1 MDPLSITVAIT
12 GLLGAA
18 ASTATSVQSVISRVK
33 NAPVM
38 IQSLLA
44 EINEVQTAVA
54 YLQNFVGKA
63 SQLNKHRASLVS
75 MDQLVATLTE
85 AVLTISEIDT
95 LVKPLTLEKEM
106 PLWDRVRVAF
116 DQTSMTVAIHRL
128 SRNKASLDL
137 MFNIL
142 QCESDKEAANS
153 RDELKD
159 LMARILATNQDLCRR
174 LENLESHSVFHRGA
188 NSITTAIPELDDLE
202 TIRPTEDYQ
211 SVKECYGLNASQLR
225 FAFEGILE
233 ASRVYK
239 KYQQNECDKSFRNSV
254 ALSRAW
260 SYLSDLSL
268 AQISS
273 VSVIALPICA
283 NDLSNPQCQSIE
295 ESFRLTDTKMFHIHT
310 AGPVGKN

>member
-142 QCESDKEAANS
+142 Q
-153 RDELKD
+153 
-159 LMARILATNQDLCRR
+159 
-174 LENLESHSVFHRGA
+174 
-188 NSITTAIPELDDLE
+188 
-202 TIRPTEDYQ
+202 
-211 SVKECYGLNASQLR
+211 
-225 FAFEGILE
+225 
-233 ASRVYK
+233 
-239 KYQQNECDKSFRNSV
+239 
-254 ALSRAW
+254 W
-260 SYLSDLSL
+260 
-268 AQISS
+268 
-273 VSVIALPICA
+273 
-283 NDLSNPQCQSIE
+283 
-295 ESFRLTDTKMFHIHT
+295 
-310 AGPVGKN
+310 